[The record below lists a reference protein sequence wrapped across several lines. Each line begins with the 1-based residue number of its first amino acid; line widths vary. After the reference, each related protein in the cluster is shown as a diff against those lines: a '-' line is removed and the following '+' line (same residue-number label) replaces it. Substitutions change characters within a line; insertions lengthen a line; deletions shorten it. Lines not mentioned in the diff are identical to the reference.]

1 MKRSELLAMIDRCL
15 ELCEEEK
22 AAGYPGEATRDQVEG
37 CVIPDLRSFRKK
49 VVAGDDFPK
58 DPVDRWLA
66 SFANAF
72 KAWNWNMNDPTKLY
86 IALTRLHNAYRT
98 YGGDLED

>member
-1 MKRSELLAMIDRCL
+1 MKRVVLLELIDWCL

-22 AAGYPGEATRDQVEG
+22 AAGYPGEATKDQVEG
-37 CVIPDLRSFRKK
+37 CVIPDLLSFRQK
-49 VVAGDDFPK
+49 VVDGDVFPK
-58 DPVDRWLA
+58 DPVDRWLV

-86 IALTRLHNAYRT
+86 IALARLHNAYRT
-98 YGGDLED
+98 YGGGLED